1 MNDILGMNARNLEY
15 LMPFNKKAATAIA
28 DSKLETKRVLES
40 HGIPVPR
47 FLGVIQTTSDILNFK
62 WEGLP
67 DRFAVKPNS
76 GFGGEGII
84 VLNKKIQTESGEIS
98 WRASNGEMWNV
109 KQLQAHTLNILDG
122 SYSLS
127 NSPDIAFFEE
137 KIINAPEMREIGKY
151 GIPDIRVIVFNRVP
165 VMTMLRVPTLRSQG
179 KANLAKGAI
188 GCGIDMSLGVTTT
201 AIIEKPRQRIIEKH
215 PDSGFE
221 LAGFQ
226 IPYWN
231 EILEHAIRCQDVT
244 NLGYIGVDLAIDKY
258 NGPVILE
265 LNARPGLGIQVAN
278 LAPLKDRLRR
288 VRGLKVA
295 TEKKALSIGK
305 DLFGGDIERRVED
318 VSGYKMVG
326 AVELIKLVSAEKKLT
341 QTLARMDTGEN
352 MSLIDEALATKL
364 ALPIRTEELTKMKK
378 KSRVVSIVVYL
389 GGERRETLM
398 KVADLSKNKSKVIIG
413 RRDLRG
419 FLVDPSK
426 KA

>member
-1 MNDILGMNARNLEY
+1 
-15 LMPFNKKAATAIA
+15 
-28 DSKLETKRVLES
+28 
-40 HGIPVPR
+40 
-47 FLGVIQTTSDILNFK
+47 LGVIQTTSDILNFK

-84 VLNKKIQTESGEIS
+84 VLNKKIQSESGEIS

-318 VSGYKMVG
+318 VSGYKLVG

-378 KSRVVSIVVYL
+378 KSRVVSIVMYL